1 MTEKK
6 NRKRLHAGPG
16 PACEELTVSVSGN
29 GRLPI
34 SFETVPM
41 EILNT
46 DADAVEALDDNAVQD
61 CMADILAGKELP
73 VPDVVCLGDEY
84 FAFTELATIAAAA
97 ELDAQEMTCRIF
109 PWGNEAIPPAVV
121 DELRLLIH

>member
-1 MTEKK
+1 MKK
-6 NRKRLHAGPG
+6 NRTD
-16 PACEELTVSVSGN
+16 PAAQHDDSSHLPSGN

-73 VPDVVCLGDEY
+73 LPDVVSLGDEY
-84 FAFTELATIAAAA
+84 FAFTELATIAAAV
-97 ELDAQEMTCRIF
+97 ELGADEMICRAF

-121 DELRLLIH
+121 DELKVLIN